1 MEGALET
8 KQRTFL
14 RYAEGIDGERF
25 ALTCST
31 SVRRKTERRLV
42 LVIGTRTFL
51 KTSWRKLL
59 LDMPSNSAALTESIT
74 SSWLSIFSFLKM
86 TKGHLQG
93 LQSVFRV

>member
-14 RYAEGIDGERF
+14 RYTEGIDGERF
-25 ALTCST
+25 AFT
-31 SVRRKTERRLV
+31 SRTSDKRNTERLLV

-51 KTSWRKLL
+51 NTSWRKLL
-59 LDMPSNSAALTESIT
+59 LDMPSNSAAPTESIT

-93 LQSVFRV
+93 LQSVYRA